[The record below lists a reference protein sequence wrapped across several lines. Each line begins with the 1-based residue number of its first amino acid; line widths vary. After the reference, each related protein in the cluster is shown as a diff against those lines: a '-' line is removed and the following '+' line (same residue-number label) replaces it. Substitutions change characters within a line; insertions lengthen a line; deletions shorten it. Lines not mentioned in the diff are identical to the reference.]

1 MSTTPSHPAAAPR
14 AETLADAISAAP
26 FDPRRGAH
34 WIVHVGSPLGASL
47 LLHAL
52 LLMLF
57 AGVTWVAVRTATSE
71 DDDDAIEFQASIIAE
86 GPSEGP
92 AGGFQFPGHAFLNR
106 PDAAE
111 ASSGTPGS
119 AGLADLLKP
128 PDKPVI
134 PQASGLGALS
144 EGLGAAELNRG
155 DIIGIG
161 GAGGA
166 LGAAGFSAGL
176 GDRDVAG
183 GGPIG
188 SLWGVGKGQRAR
200 SVVYVVD
207 RSGSFVDW
215 VEAIDIELKRSL
227 GLLQEDQSFN
237 IVFLRDNAPL
247 IFRPRMIPADLAAKR
262 EAFAWINLHPPA
274 GGSDLT
280 PAVREALKHQ
290 PEILFIVTDYALL
303 SSPVQATDLPALI
316 DTIRD
321 ANRRGRMTVNVIL
334 MGPFARP
341 EGNAENLRRR
351 LKDAAGTL
359 APQQVSLM
367 REQLELL
374 ETLEAIERLP
384 RSTGGTL
391 QYLNGDELMERLRAS
406 RPAP

>member
-1 MSTTPSHPAAAPR
+1 
-14 AETLADAISAAP
+14 
-26 FDPRRGAH
+26 
-34 WIVHVGSPLGASL
+34 
-47 LLHAL
+47 
-52 LLMLF
+52 
-57 AGVTWVAVRTATSE
+57 
-71 DDDDAIEFQASIIAE
+71 
-86 GPSEGP
+86 
-92 AGGFQFPGHAFLNR
+92 
-106 PDAAE
+106 
-111 ASSGTPGS
+111 
-119 AGLADLLKP
+119 
-128 PDKPVI
+128 
-134 PQASGLGALS
+134 
-144 EGLGAAELNRG
+144 
-155 DIIGIG
+155 
-161 GAGGA
+161 
-166 LGAAGFSAGL
+166 GAAGFSAGL

-321 ANRRGRMTVNVIL
+321 ANRRGHMTVNVIL

-341 EGNAENLRRR
+341 EGNAESLRRR